1 MNSIFEMKAE
11 NTLQTVLAEFKRLKE
26 QKVKV
31 TISKEKLKRL
41 EENELFVAATKEGFS
56 KETVRTIME
65 PIFDYFIE
73 NIDLERIENST
84 TMRLIK
90 IYKGIDL
97 TSISGALIFDFLD
110 EKEYL
115 EDAYTPE
122 FKKQIIFEEAC
133 ELMISAGNISLNTAI
148 KRTIAKLE
156 SENYISLAI
165 EEGKMFINGI
175 MNIINPLIEFYLEN
189 ENEIIA
195 KVLKIKK

>member
-11 NTLQTVLAEFKRLKE
+11 NTLQTVLAELKRLKE

-31 TISKEKLKRL
+31 TISKEKLKKL

-56 KETVRTIME
+56 KETVRTIIESM
-65 PIFDYFIE
+65 FDYFIE

-110 EKEYL
+110 EQGIL
-115 EDAYTPE
+115 EEMYNPE
-122 FKKQIIFEEAC
+122 FKKQCIFEEAC
-133 ELMISAGNISLNTAI
+133 ELMISAGNISFNTAI

-156 SENYISLAI
+156 TENFISSTI
-165 EEGKMFINGI
+165 EEEKKDINGI
-175 MNIINPLIEFYLEN
+175 LNIINPLIEFYLEN

-195 KVLKIKK
+195 RVLK